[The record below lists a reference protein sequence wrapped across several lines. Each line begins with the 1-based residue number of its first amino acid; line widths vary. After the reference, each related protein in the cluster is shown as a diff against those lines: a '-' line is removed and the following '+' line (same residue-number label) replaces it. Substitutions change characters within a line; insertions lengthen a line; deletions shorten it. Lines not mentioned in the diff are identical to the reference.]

1 MPDSSSSISQPS
13 RPAVRVSLACVACR
27 TKHVRC
33 DAVLPTCSR
42 CRVEEKQ
49 CVYLKSRRG
58 GRRRSRTASMANGA
72 AARSENGPLGTLSAE
87 QSLSSYEDDRIDSE
101 SSGARTSSHNDE
113 FGDPIS
119 EQLLSLYYAFYHA
132 AHPCV
137 LPPRAMKRHLLN
149 DSEAIQPLHAVMQ
162 YIGSL
167 FTASVSSAPWKAKA
181 QESLAAMRHQHPA
194 ITGYDV
200 QAVLLYSI
208 AVYWCDESEKGLELL
223 DETIRMALS
232 IGMNRSVFAVEHGRQ
247 DPVLEESWRRTWW
260 QIYITDAHIA
270 GSTRAYPFRTSRV
283 EMDVQLPCEEKSY
296 ETGQIPRPRTL
307 QEYDMREFMDDD
319 GQEFSSF
326 AELVGLTRSL
336 DLALA
341 PRRNL
346 DFDTTTAVC
355 ANVDA
360 SVTAWTSLLP
370 ASKKDIV
377 RQDGSF
383 DEVLFKANAIIHTYT
398 VDLHRQLSTLA
409 YSPIE
414 AVAHCAPPAPP
425 ESLRGC
431 NTPECKLHTSKVLR
445 AIERLDALL
454 TLPTNIATHTP
465 FMICMIANTAIAHL
479 AACRYVY
486 RGQQLQLG
494 RERIRLSMG
503 VLKTLSEYWPMG
515 KRTYQEVGIIARETL
530 SLEDPSRPQ
539 ETLIQEVDVLQPM
552 TIPVELPP
560 PPALLVSDNSLD
572 FCDLFDLNFHEGLDS
587 MPAISA

>member
-1 MPDSSSSISQPS
+1 MPDSSSSSSQPI

-27 TKHVRC
+27 TKHLRC

-49 CVYLKSRRG
+49 CVYMKSRRG
-58 GRRRSRTASMANGA
+58 GRRRPRTTSMPNDT
-72 AARSENGPLGTLSAE
+72 AARSENDPVAQQG
-87 QSLSSYEDDRIDSE
+87 LSSYEDYRSDSE
-101 SSGARTSSHNDE
+101 SGARTSSQDDE
-113 FGDPIS
+113 FGDPMA
-119 EQLLSLYYAFYHA
+119 EQLLSLYYAFFHA

-137 LPPRAMKRHLLN
+137 LPQRAMNRHLLN
-149 DSEAIQPLHAVMQ
+149 NRETLQPLYAVLQ

-181 QESLAAMRHQHPA
+181 QESLAAVRHRHPA
-194 ITGYDV
+194 ITAYDV

-223 DETIRMALS
+223 DESIRMALS
-232 IGMNRSVFAVEHGRQ
+232 IGMNRSTFAVEQGRQ
-247 DPVLEESWRRTWW
+247 DPVIEESWRRTWW

-270 GSTRAYPFRTSRV
+270 GSTHTYPFRTSRV
-283 EMDVQLPCEEKSY
+283 EMDVHLPCEEKCY
-296 ETGQIPRPRTL
+296 EAGIPPSRTL
-307 QEYDMREFMDDD
+307 QEYDMREFMDDE

-360 SVTAWTSLLP
+360 AVTSWTSLLP
-370 ASKKDIV
+370 ASKKEIV
-377 RQDGSF
+377 RLDGSF

-414 AVAHCAPPAPP
+414 AVTHCAPPAPP
-425 ESLRGC
+425 ERLRGC

-465 FMICMIANTAIAHL
+465 FIICMIANTAIAHL
-479 AACRYVY
+479 AACRYFY
-486 RGQQLQLG
+486 EGQQLQLG
-494 RERIRLSMG
+494 RERIRLTMG
-503 VLKTLSEYWPMG
+503 ALKTLSEYWPMG
-515 KRTYQEVGIIARETL
+515 KRTYQEVGIVAREIL
-530 SLEDPSRPQ
+530 SLEDPSGRQ
-539 ETLIQEVDVLQPM
+539 GTLIQEMEVLQPG
-552 TIPVELPP
+552 TIPVELPR
-560 PPALLVSDNSLD
+560 PPALLMSNNSLD
-572 FCDLFDLNFHEGLDS
+572 FCDIFDLNFREVLDAAI
-587 MPAISA
+587 PAAVYCP